1 MSHHS
6 SLAILLNSTF
16 TYQATDI
23 KSGSATPIHRGGPL
37 KGKGPNSSGRDGVP
51 PPGYLCYR
59 CGEKGKHM
67 LKYLPILHC
76 TYDSHVGHWIQSC
89 PTNDDPTFDGKP
101 RVKRTTGIPRSFLT
115 KIERPTTL
123 ANDGTVDDTKPPP
136 GAMVNAEGE
145 WVVAEPDK
153 ASWEQFHAK
162 AKISAAAQEV
172 AARGSKELQDRGLEC
187 SIDKRLF
194 VEPTKTPCCQTT
206 YCLECITDALL
217 ENDLRC
223 PACSTDNILID
234 DLKPDDEKAAEIR
247 KYEDEKNAASIQQ
260 EKSRSPKAEEQP
272 SSQKSSPPSK
282 PRTSSPVGETS
293 KKRPAESE
301 LKNDRLPHGKS
312 STDTKQSNTN
322 GKNAQWHNQ
331 STKAPSKM
339 PTNNQFPFP
348 AANFMLPQ
356 GIEPMAFSLAN
367 GFTGM
372 PMTMAPMMG
381 MGSAM
386 FDPMAMQNA
395 TMMGGSNGNW
405 NTMWAAGFPQQNM
418 NPSGARIVNGMMPN
432 NSYGQQNMHVA
443 MNYGF
448 VPNGMRPNGQGM
460 GSFTNQQRNVFSAS
474 THNEEDS
481 AYFRKPVNPHRHQ
494 ARRNVNRPTDYRE
507 I

>member
-1 MSHHS
+1 
-6 SLAILLNSTF
+6 
-16 TYQATDI
+16 
-23 KSGSATPIHRGGPL
+23 
-37 KGKGPNSSGRDGVP
+37 
-51 PPGYLCYR
+51 
-59 CGEKGKHM
+59 M
-67 LKYLPILHC
+67 LRYHVILHH
-76 TYDSHVGHWIQSC
+76 TYNSYAGHWIQSC

-115 KIERPTTL
+115 KIEKPTTL
-123 ANDGTVDDTKPPP
+123 ANDGTIDDIKPPP

-153 ASWEQFHAK
+153 ASWEQYHAK
-162 AKISAAAQEV
+162 AKISAAAQEM

-234 DLKPDDEKAAEIR
+234 DLRPDDEKAAEIH
-247 KYEDEKNAASIQQ
+247 KYEDEKIAASIER
-260 EKSRSPKAEEQP
+260 EKSRSPKAGGQH

-282 PRTSSPVGETS
+282 PGTSSPLGDTSS
-293 KKRPAESE
+293 KKRPADSE
-301 LKNDRLPHGKS
+301 LKNDRLPPGKRL
-312 STDTKQSNTN
+312 TDSKQSNINGTN
-322 GKNAQWHNQ
+322 AKTPSQ
-331 STKAPSKM
+331 STKAPPKM
-339 PTNNQFPFP
+339 PSNTQLPFP
-348 AANFMLPQ
+348 AANFMFPQ
-356 GIEPMAFSLAN
+356 RIDSMAFPMAN
-367 GFTGM
+367 GFAGM
-372 PMTMAPMMG
+372 PMTMAPMMA
-381 MGSAM
+381 MGSAI

-405 NTMWAAGFPQQNM
+405 NAMWEAGFPQQNM
-418 NPSGARIVNGMMPN
+418 NLPGAGMANGIMPT
-432 NSYGQQNMHVA
+432 NSYGQQNTHVP

-448 VPNGMRPNGQGM
+448 MPSGMGPNGQGT
-460 GSFTNQQRNVFSAS
+460 GSFTNQQRNIFSAS